1 MKYRLIK
8 ADSVEELELL
18 VNTHMGTVRGGHNWR
33 PLGGV
38 NVRHISIAPYEQK
51 TEFVQAM
58 TCNT

>member
-1 MKYRLIK
+1 MKYKILK

-18 VNTHMGTVRGGHNWR
+18 VNNHMVMINNWR

-38 NVRHISIAPYEQK
+38 NVRHISIAPYESK

-58 TCNT
+58 TCNTH